1 MAAVDD
7 SGRSTAD
14 AGGREAPAAARD
26 AGRRASSNRPGR
38 EPLTRARGFA
48 LALAIGV
55 PAGALCDWL
64 RTPLPWLIG
73 PLVACALASGA
84 GLPLHGPRAARGAG
98 QWAIGATLGLYFTPE
113 AIGRLVQ
120 LWAPIVA
127 GIGWAIAI
135 GLACAWALRR
145 FAGADPATA
154 FFAGAVGSASEM
166 SLQGERNGGRVETIA
181 AAHSLRIMMV
191 VIALPF
197 AYRWLGVRG
206 SDAFAPAGAAV
217 EPAGLALLVA
227 VTLAAALALRRLG
240 SPNAW
245 VIGPLL
251 ASVALTASGAALT
264 AMPWWIVNG
273 GQVLIGIAL
282 GTRFAPGFFARAPR
296 ILAVVFASTLAAIG
310 ASALF
315 GALLARLSGVATA
328 TMVLATAP
336 GGIAEMSLTAKL
348 LGLGVPVVTIF
359 HVTRMAALVLSLGSL
374 YRWLAQRHGWPHDLR
389 PMPRRQ
395 GDDDD

>member
-1 MAAVDD
+1 MAAVDNP
-7 SGRSTAD
+7 GRSTVD
-14 AGGREAPAAARD
+14 AGGREAPARASD
-26 AGRRASSNRPGR
+26 AGRRTSSKGPGGS
-38 EPLTRARGFA
+38 LARARGFA

-55 PAGALCDWL
+55 PAGVLCDWL

-98 QWAIGATLGLYFTPE
+98 QWAIGATLGLYFTAE
-113 AIGRLVQ
+113 AIGRLAQ

-127 GIGWAIAI
+127 AIGWAIAL

-191 VIALPF
+191 VIVLPF
-197 AYRWLGVRG
+197 AYRWLGIRG
-206 SDAFAPAGAAV
+206 ADPFVPAGAAV
-217 EPAGLALLVA
+217 DPTGLAVLIA
-227 VTLAAALALRRLG
+227 ATLAAALLLRRLG

-251 ASVALTASGAALT
+251 ASVALTAGGAVAT
-264 AMPWWIVNG
+264 AMPSLIVNG
-273 GQVLIGIAL
+273 GQVLIGVAL
-282 GTRFAPGFFARAPR
+282 GTRFAPGFFRRAPR
-296 ILAVVFASTLAAIG
+296 ILAVVVASTLAAIG

-315 GALLARLSGVATA
+315 AALLARVSGVPAA

-336 GGIAEMSLTAKL
+336 GGIAEMSLTAKV

-359 HVTRMAALVLSLGSL
+359 HVTRMAALVLTLGSL
-374 YRWLAQRHGWPHDLR
+374 YRWLAQRCGWPHDLR
-389 PMPRRQ
+389 PMPQRR